1 MKNIRTDLA
10 IETREMYKVAQKIDD
25 EIPGV
30 ETTVDNDDE
39 DILITKV
46 KITSD
51 MAEKALNK
59 AKGEYI
65 TIEAP
70 RLKDNDEDFN
80 RKISQKLSEV
90 IKEITALNE
99 EDTVLIVGLGNW
111 DITADALGPKVV
123 SQIDLTRHLI
133 KYVPQYVEKGTRPI
147 CAISPGVLGTTG
159 IETGEIIKGIVEKVS
174 PDIIIV
180 IDALASRKMER
191 INATIQISNTGIVP
205 GSGVGNA
212 RNAITKD
219 TMGIPVIAIGVPT
232 VVEAAVIANDALEF
246 FIDKISKNDTQN
258 EIIKRLGNEDN
269 YQEIKNALLPKEYNF
284 IVTPKEIDE
293 LIESM
298 SSVIAEGINQA
309 L

>member
-1 MKNIRTDLA
+1 MQNIRTDLA
-10 IETREMYKVAQKIDD
+10 IETREMYKIARKIED

-30 ETTVDNDDE
+30 ETIIDNNDS

-51 MAEKALNK
+51 IAAENLNK

-65 TIEAP
+65 TLESP
-70 RLKDNDEDFN
+70 RLKENDEEFN
-80 RKISQKLSEV
+80 NKISEKLATL
-90 IKEITALNE
+90 IKEITKLNPH
-99 EDTVLIVGLGNW
+99 DTVLVVGLGNW

-123 SQIDLTRHLI
+123 SRIDLTRHLI
-133 KYVPQYVEKGTRPI
+133 EYVPQYVKEGTRPI

-159 IETGEIIKGIVEKVS
+159 IETGEIIKGIVEKIS
-174 PDIIIV
+174 PNVLIV

-191 INATIQISNTGIVP
+191 INTTIQISNTGIVP

-212 RNAITKD
+212 RNAITEE

-232 VVEAAVIANDALEF
+232 VVEAAVIANDALELF
-246 FIDKISKNDTQN
+246 VERMKQDENKKMIFENLD
-258 EIIKRLGNEDN
+258 ELYN
-269 YQEIKNALLPKEYNF
+269 YQEIKNALLPNDYNF

-293 LIESM
+293 LIENISE
-298 SSVIAEGINQA
+298 VIADGINQA

>member
-1 MKNIRTDLA
+1 MQNIRTDLA
-10 IETREMYKVAQKIDD
+10 IETREIYRTASKLDD

-30 ETTVDNDDE
+30 ETIVDNKDK

-51 MAEKALNK
+51 IAAENLNK

-70 RLKDNDEDFN
+70 RLKDNDEEFN
-80 RKISQKLSEV
+80 KRISEKLAVLIREV
-90 IKEITALNE
+90 TNLSQN
-99 EDTVLIVGLGNW
+99 DTVLVVGLGNW

-123 SQIDLTRHLI
+123 SHIELTRHLI
-133 KYVPQYVEKGTRPI
+133 EYVPQYVKEGTRPV

-174 PDIIIV
+174 PNILIV

-191 INATIQISNTGIVP
+191 INTTIQISNTGIVP

-212 RNAITKD
+212 RNAITEE

-246 FIDKISKNDTQN
+246 FVEKMRQDGRNK
-258 EIIKRLGNEDN
+258 EIFENLDNIYN
-269 YQEIKNALLPKEYNF
+269 YQEIKNALMPKDYNF

-293 LIESM
+293 LIENVSE
-298 SSVIAEGINQA
+298 VIAKGINEA

>member
-1 MKNIRTDLA
+1 MQNIRTDLA
-10 IETREMYKVAQKIDD
+10 IETREMYKIARKIED

-30 ETTVDNDDE
+30 ETIIDNNDS

-51 MAEKALNK
+51 IAAENLNK

-65 TIEAP
+65 TLESP
-70 RLKDNDEDFN
+70 RLKDNDEEFN
-80 RKISQKLSEV
+80 NKISEKLATL
-90 IKEITALNE
+90 IKEITKLNPN
-99 EDTVLIVGLGNW
+99 DTVLVVGLGNW

-123 SQIDLTRHLI
+123 SRIDLTRHLI
-133 KYVPQYVEKGTRPI
+133 EYVPQYVKEGTRPI

-159 IETGEIIKGIVEKVS
+159 IETGEIIKGIVEKIS
-174 PDIIIV
+174 PNVLIV

-191 INATIQISNTGIVP
+191 INTTIQISNTGIVP

-212 RNAITKD
+212 RNAITKE

-232 VVEAAVIANDALEF
+232 VVEAAVIANDALELL
-246 FIDKISKNDTQN
+246 INKMQTEGGRN
-258 EIIKRLGNEDN
+258 EILQKFSGEAN
-269 YQEIKNALLPKEYNF
+269 YQEIKNALLPNDYNF

-293 LIESM
+293 LIENISD
-298 SSVIAEGINQA
+298 VIANGINQA

>member
-1 MKNIRTDLA
+1 MQNIRTDLA
-10 IETREMYKVAQKIDD
+10 IETREMYKIARKIED

-30 ETTVDNDDE
+30 ETIIDNNDS

-51 MAEKALNK
+51 IAAENLNK

-65 TIEAP
+65 TLESP
-70 RLKDNDEDFN
+70 RLKDNDEEFN
-80 RKISQKLSEV
+80 NKISEKLATL
-90 IKEITALNE
+90 IKEITKLNPN
-99 EDTVLIVGLGNW
+99 DTVLVVGLGNW

-123 SQIDLTRHLI
+123 SRIDLTRHLI
-133 KYVPQYVEKGTRPI
+133 EYVPQYVKEGTRPI

-159 IETGEIIKGIVEKVS
+159 IETGEIIKGIVEKIS
-174 PDIIIV
+174 PNVLIV

-191 INATIQISNTGIVP
+191 INTTIQISNTGIVP

-212 RNAITKD
+212 RNAITKE

-232 VVEAAVIANDALEF
+232 VVEAAVIANDALELL
-246 FIDKISKNDTQN
+246 INKMQTEGGKN
-258 EIIKRLGNEDN
+258 EILQKFSGEAN
-269 YQEIKNALLPKEYNF
+269 YQEIKNALLPNDYNF

-293 LIESM
+293 LIENISD
-298 SSVIAEGINQA
+298 VIANGINQA

>member
-1 MKNIRTDLA
+1 MQNIRTDLA
-10 IETREMYKVAQKIDD
+10 IETREMYKIARKIED

-30 ETTVDNDDE
+30 ETIIDNNDS

-51 MAEKALNK
+51 IAAENLNK

-65 TIEAP
+65 TLESP
-70 RLKDNDEDFN
+70 RLKDNDEEFN
-80 RKISQKLSEV
+80 NKISEKLATL
-90 IKEITALNE
+90 IKEITKLNPN
-99 EDTVLIVGLGNW
+99 DTVLVVGLGNW

-123 SQIDLTRHLI
+123 SRIDLTRHLI
-133 KYVPQYVEKGTRPI
+133 EYVPQYVKEGTRPI

-159 IETGEIIKGIVEKVS
+159 IETGEIIKGIVEKIS
-174 PDIIIV
+174 PNVLIV

-191 INATIQISNTGIVP
+191 INTTIQISNTGIVP

-212 RNAITKD
+212 RNAITKE

-232 VVEAAVIANDALEF
+232 VVEAAVIANDALEL
-246 FIDKISKNDTQN
+246 FIERMKQDEKKKMLFENLD
-258 EIIKRLGNEDN
+258 ELYN
-269 YQEIKNALLPKEYNF
+269 YQEIRNALLPKDYNF

-293 LIESM
+293 LIENISD
-298 SSVIAEGINQA
+298 VIANGINQA